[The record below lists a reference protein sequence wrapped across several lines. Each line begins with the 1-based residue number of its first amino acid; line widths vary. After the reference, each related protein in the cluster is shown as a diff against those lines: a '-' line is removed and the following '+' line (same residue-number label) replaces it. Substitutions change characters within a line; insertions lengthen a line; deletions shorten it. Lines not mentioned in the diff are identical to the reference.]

1 MKKDILEIL
10 NINNNLNGS
19 LRERS
24 LEVSKKQILSD
35 DIKALIK
42 PMIDTMY
49 TDDGI
54 GLAAPQI
61 GKNIRLIVIGK
72 QADPE
77 VLEEDLVLFNPTW
90 ERTSKKTAWDS
101 EGCLSV
107 PNVYGKVKR
116 YKDIDVQALDINGE
130 EIAFEISGYLARVIQ
145 HEVDHLDG
153 VLFIDKAK
161 DLHKFDPL
169 TKKKHPYNI

>member
-1 MKKDILEIL
+1 MKKNIL
-10 NINNNLNGS
+10 NILDINNNPNGS

-24 LEVSKKQILSD
+24 IELSKKEVLSEE
-35 DIKALIK
+35 IQNLIT

-49 TDDGI
+49 DDDGI

-61 GKNIRLIVIGK
+61 GKNIRLVVIGK
-72 QADPE
+72 EASPE
-77 VLEEDLVLFNPTW
+77 LEEDMVLINPTW
-90 ERTSKKTAWDS
+90 ERLSKKTAWDS

-107 PNVYGKVKR
+107 PNVFGKVRR
-116 YKDIDVQALDINGE
+116 YKTIDVHALDHKGND
-130 EIAFEISGYLARVIQ
+130 IAFEAHGYLARVIQ

-161 DLHKFDPL
+161 DLHTFDPL
-169 TKKKHPYNI
+169 TKKKHPYII